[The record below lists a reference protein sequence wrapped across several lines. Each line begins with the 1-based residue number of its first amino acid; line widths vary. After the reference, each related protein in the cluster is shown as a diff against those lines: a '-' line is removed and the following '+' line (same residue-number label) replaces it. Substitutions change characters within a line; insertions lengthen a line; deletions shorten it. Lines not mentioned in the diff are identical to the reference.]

1 MGKTYPERY
10 HEFQLTSG
18 KLANSPLGSTLDG
31 FFRMDQPALAA
42 SGGLRS
48 QSGPQSGSRRNA
60 TIASAIT
67 CMKRGARAHPI
78 TRCSTPRALR

>member
-18 KLANSPLGSTLDG
+18 KLANSPLGLG

-42 SGGLRS
+42 SGGSRS
-48 QSGPQSGSRRNA
+48 QSGSRRNA

>member
-1 MGKTYPERY
+1 MGKTYPEHY

-18 KLANSPLGSTLDG
+18 KLANSPLGLG

-42 SGGLRS
+42 SGGSRS
-48 QSGPQSGSRRNA
+48 QSGSRRNA

>member
-10 HEFQLTSG
+10 HEFQLTPG
-18 KLANSPLGSTLDG
+18 KLANSPLGLG

-48 QSGPQSGSRRNA
+48 QSGSRRNA

>member
-1 MGKTYPERY
+1 MGKTYPEHY

-18 KLANSPLGSTLDG
+18 KLANSPLGLG

-48 QSGPQSGSRRNA
+48 QSGSRRNA

>member
-1 MGKTYPERY
+1 MGKTYPEHY
-10 HEFQLTSG
+10 HEFQLTPG
-18 KLANSPLGSTLDG
+18 KLANSPLGLG

-48 QSGPQSGSRRNA
+48 QSGSRRNA

>member
-1 MGKTYPERY
+1 MGKTYPEHY
-10 HEFQLTSG
+10 HEFRLTSG
-18 KLANSPLGSTLDG
+18 KLANSPLGLG

-42 SGGLRS
+42 SGGSRS
-48 QSGPQSGSRRNA
+48 QSGSRRNA

>member
-1 MGKTYPERY
+1 MGKTYPEHY

-18 KLANSPLGSTLDG
+18 KLANSPLGLG

-42 SGGLRS
+42 SGGSRS
-48 QSGPQSGSRRNA
+48 QSGSRRNA

-78 TRCSTPRALR
+78 TRCSTLRALR

>member
-18 KLANSPLGSTLDG
+18 KLANSPLGPTLDG

-42 SGGLRS
+42 SGGSRS

>member
-1 MGKTYPERY
+1 MGKTYPEHY
-10 HEFQLTSG
+10 HEFQLRPG
-18 KLANSPLGSTLDG
+18 KLANSPLGPTLDG

-42 SGGLRS
+42 SGGSRS

>member
-18 KLANSPLGSTLDG
+18 KLANSPLGLG

-48 QSGPQSGSRRNA
+48 QSGSRRNA

>member
-10 HEFQLTSG
+10 HEFQLTPG

-42 SGGLRS
+42 SGGSRS
-48 QSGPQSGSRRNA
+48 QSGSRRNA

>member
-10 HEFQLTSG
+10 HEFQLTPG
-18 KLANSPLGSTLDG
+18 KLANSPLGLG

-42 SGGLRS
+42 SGGSRS
-48 QSGPQSGSRRNA
+48 QSGSRRNA

-67 CMKRGARAHPI
+67 CMKHGARAHPI

>member
-1 MGKTYPERY
+1 MGKTYPEHY
-10 HEFQLTSG
+10 HEFQLTPG
-18 KLANSPLGSTLDG
+18 KLANSPLGLG

-42 SGGLRS
+42 SGGSRS
-48 QSGPQSGSRRNA
+48 QSGSRRNA